1 MSDPVLLVLVAG
13 AVRLVL
19 LMIMCRMRASR
30 GAGARGGA
38 CDGAC
43 GGVRVVRM
51 RRGAGPVVIDYGAG
65 GRRLFIY
72 PKASSESGLRRK
84 GER

>member
-19 LMIMCRMRASR
+19 LVILFRMRAF
-30 GAGARGGA
+30 GDTGARGG
-38 CDGAC
+38 
-43 GGVRVVRM
+43 VTVVRM
-51 RRGAGPVVIDYGAG
+51 RRAAGPVVIDYGAG
-65 GRRLFIY
+65 ERTLVVY
-72 PKASSESGLRRK
+72 PMASSESGLRRK